1 VPADVSLCLFRV
13 LQEGLINAAKH
24 SDTRRIDVELRG
36 TSRAVSLTIRD
47 FGNGFSVGTASEGLG
62 LVSMRERVA
71 MVGGTFAIASTLR
84 SGTEIN
90 VRIPLGAAPPEGGQ
104 DPPPAVIDR

>member
-1 VPADVSLCLFRV
+1 VSLCLFRV

-36 TSRAVSLTIRD
+36 TSGGVSLRIRD
-47 FGNGFSVGTASEGLG
+47 FGSGFSIDSAREGLG

-71 MVGGTFAIASTLR
+71 MVGGAFTIVSAPR
-84 SGTEIN
+84 SGTEIT
-90 VRIPLGAAPPEGGQ
+90 VQIPLGPASPQGDQ
-104 DPPPAVIDR
+104 DPR